1 MFYCHIILCREN
13 VTLFEKFS
21 HSLTFET
28 LIVWKILA
36 FQCYWWKHQNARN
49 TVEFPK
55 LSINM
60 KNFTRRKHRSALR
73 KLFCPPPD
81 KSFLRT
87 YTGMLSQW
95 FENAVLWLLEMV
107 QCKFFFLTTTRNML
121 LENVCWKICKVSG
134 FFAVLRKYIFYN
146 VKTVEVRK
154 ISEVFWAKRYC
165 RMSDI
170 FC

>member
-28 LIVWKILA
+28 LIVWKILV

-107 QCKFFFLTTTRNML
+107 QCKFFFWQQPETC
-121 LENVCWKICKVSG
+121 CWKMFAGKFVKWAG
-134 FFAVLRKYIFYN
+134 FLLCCGNIFFTMLKKFRF
-146 VKTVEVRK
+146 VK
-154 ISEVFWAKRYC
+154 
-165 RMSDI
+165 
-170 FC
+170 